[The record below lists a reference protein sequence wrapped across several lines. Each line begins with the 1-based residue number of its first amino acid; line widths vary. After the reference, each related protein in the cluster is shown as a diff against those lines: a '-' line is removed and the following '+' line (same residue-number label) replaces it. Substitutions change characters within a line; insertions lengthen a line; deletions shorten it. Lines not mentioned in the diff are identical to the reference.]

1 MSRIANALNMYF
13 YLSVKGKATIGQL
26 ADYLEVS
33 ERMIKK
39 YKDDLEQAGVYISSI
54 RGRNGYYF
62 IEQKKTFYNIGL
74 SESDIIALKM
84 AKETITSGNF
94 HYSRGFEKLA
104 YKLLEINKSEE
115 VVYFN
120 KMMVESNEVINREKD
135 IWKVVNEAIIDKHKL
150 KIKYKSLKKAGISLS
165 ERTVHPYGVFD
176 YKGAS
181 YVYGYCEKAKGIRFF
196 KLSRV
201 DSYNK
206 TEDSFEPDNKFDFQN
221 LMNTSF
227 GIYNDEAKKVV
238 LKIYYPMSEIVK
250 EKEITKNQEI
260 IEIDEKTILFTAT
273 MKGYEEYRTWIL
285 GMGACAEVIEP
296 LELKADILN
305 QIQSMMN
312 LYK

>member
-1 MSRIANALNMYF
+1 MKDLQRYKEVYLNQFKENTY
-13 YLSVKGKATIGQL
+13 
-26 ADYLEVS
+26 
-33 ERMIKK
+33 
-39 YKDDLEQAGVYISSI
+39 
-54 RGRNGYYF
+54 GRN
-62 IEQKKTFYNIGL
+62 
-74 SESDIIALKM
+74 
-84 AKETITSGNF
+84 
-94 HYSRGFEKLA
+94 
-104 YKLLEINKSEE
+104 LL
-115 VVYFN
+115 
-120 KMMVESNEVINREKD
+120 
-135 IWKVVNEAIIDKHKL
+135 
-150 KIKYKSLKKAGISLS
+150 
-165 ERTVHPYGVFD
+165 
-176 YKGAS
+176 
-181 YVYGYCEKAKGIRFF
+181 
-196 KLSRV
+196 
-201 DSYNK
+201 K